1 MTIDRD
7 MWQAVTLRLKGYKY
21 AYIEDVTGFS
31 QKDIKSFASGEGVSL
46 SKSAIFDYQVEYLKS
61 NYSIQE
67 IESAYMQ
74 MMFDYEDPSKECN
87 FGGVELLGCM
97 FGQYSKVLK
106 VILGDKRQYE
116 LSREARTRKLLDRY
130 GVEHPNQNAEIAARM
145 TASVRATNQERYGVD
160 YATQRPDVAKKVHD
174 ARQATML
181 EKYGAANSVQVPE
194 LREKIFASR
203 VFNGTLNSSS
213 GEELIYMLLCEQFG
227 ADDVQRNVVIDNRY
241 PYHVDFYIRSRDLF
255 IEYNG
260 DRCHM
265 DCWFDE
271 SNPEHLELVEEWRNR
286 ARVVEAESGKT
297 SRYTKYISTWTGS
310 DVDKRTKAKDS
321 GLNYLVFWDEKRQ
334 MRDGVSYPRLQDFH
348 EWLVDGC
355 PDPQD
360 WVREADS
367 CHTY

>member
-1 MTIDRD
+1 MSELDKALD
-7 MWQAVTLRLKGYKY
+7 LRLR
-21 AYIEDVTGFS
+21 GFS
-31 QKDIKSFASGEGVSL
+31 FEEVYDRVGIAESVLKAYATSKGVR
-46 SKSAIFDYQVEYLKS
+46 ITYPRIQQHQIDYLRE
-61 NYSIQE
+61 NYSHDELVDGYNYIMDTYPDVQAAKKAWE
-67 IESAYMQ
+67 IEALGC
-74 MMFDYEDPSKECN
+74 K
-87 FGGVELLGCM
+87 FGSYAPVFRVLLGNDE
-97 FGQYSKVLK
+97 FEKLHRAS
-106 VILGDKRQYE
+106 
-116 LSREARTRKLLDRY
+116 RTRRMVERY
-130 GVEHPNQNAEIAARM
+130 GVEQPNQNPDIAAKM
-145 TASVRATNQERYGVD
+145 IASLRKTNQDRYGVD
-160 YATQRPDVAKKVHD
+160 YPTQRPEVAKKVHD

-203 VFNGTLNSSS
+203 VLNGTLNSSS
-213 GEELIYMLLCEQFG
+213 GEEAIYVLLCEQFG

-321 GLNYLVFWDEKRQ
+321 GLNYLVFWDDRSLMK
-334 MRDGVSYPRLQDFH
+334 DGVSYPRLQDFH
-348 EWLVDGC
+348 EWLADGC

-360 WVREADS
+360 WVREASS